1 MGRGY
6 ARIDGR
12 GQAINRM
19 PTRRRGAAKD
29 LVMSVP
35 RWRRRLR
42 KHLKR
47 WLVGPDPMIGYRKS
61 ARQSQ
66 IVEARSE
73 RAHHGARA
81 AFLREHLFIQTHLP
95 KTGGSALAD
104 GLSGIFGGVHSLDV
118 RMRRNQTWQ
127 GLSDA
132 ERRNVYFVSGHF
144 TYGVHWRADRIPLY
158 IASVREPVSRAVSG
172 YRYLLATPAAAE
184 HEIVVGKDFETAWD
198 ALDRDD
204 SWQKRN
210 LQARMLMGDRESEDF
225 TWADLKSRVDRDYF
239 LVLPQPE
246 IDTVLRNMRTAFGLP
261 GIKTDKVNVSPGEK
275 VTPTDAMAQ
284 KILDANP
291 LDKQLYD
298 HISANFTERLD
309 TAMHYIA
316 SRCLER
322 LEDAATDREPQA

>member
-73 RAHHGARA
+73 RADHGARA

-158 IASVREPVSRAVSG
+158 IASVREPVGRAVSG

-210 LQARMLMGDRESEDF
+210 LQARMLMGNREHEDF
-225 TWADLKSRVDRDYF
+225 TWDELRKRADDEYF
-239 LVLPQPE
+239 LLIPQPQIE
-246 IDTVLRNMRTAFGLP
+246 TALRKLRTAFGLP
-261 GIKTDKVNVSPGEK
+261 GIKLNKVNVSPGEDI
-275 VTPTDAMAQ
+275 TPSPEMTSR
-284 KILDANP
+284 ILAANP
-291 LDKQLYD
+291 IDDRLYAHVSDTFRDRLDKAV
-298 HISANFTERLD
+298 S
-309 TAMHYIA
+309 YIA
-316 SRCLER
+316 TRCLER
-322 LEDAATDREPQA
+322 LEDGATDRDTTS

>member
-1 MGRGY
+1 VSRLGRKI
-6 ARIDGR
+6 RE
-12 GQAINRM
+12 
-19 PTRRRGAAKD
+19 
-29 LVMSVP
+29 
-35 RWRRRLR
+35 RLR
-42 KHLKR
+42 H
-47 WLVGPDPMIGYRKS
+47 WLVDRDPLIGYRRA
-61 ARQSQ
+61 ARNSKLQPGH
-66 IVEARSE
+66 SE
-73 RAHHGARA
+73 RADQAGPR
-81 AFLREHLFIQTHLP
+81 AFLAEHIFIQTHLP

-104 GLSGIFGGVHSLDV
+104 GLASIFGGVHVLDV
-118 RMRRNQTWQ
+118 RMRRSHHWRA
-127 GLSDA
+127 LSAQDK
-132 ERRNVYFVSGHF
+132 RDIHLISGHF
-144 TYGVHWRADRIPLY
+144 TFGVHWRVGRTPLY
-158 IASVREPVSRAVSG
+158 LAAVREPVSRAVSG
-172 YRYLLATPAAAE
+172 YRYMLGTPQASEHAA
-184 HEIVVGKDFETAWD
+184 IQGMSFEEAWHDMDRRD
-198 ALDRDD
+198 A
-204 SWQKRN
+204 WQKRN

-239 LVLPQPE
+239 LVLPQPQ

-322 LEDAATDREPQA
+322 LEDAATDREHEI